1 MQPKIPAVRR
11 VIEMKEKQR
20 NHLIS
25 EKVPLI
31 AIVFWIILAFVLEII
46 LDGLFKAFFPSDGTG
61 MIGNISSICMAILLI
76 AVLMFIVGRGHT
88 VYIDNKTLEFNG
100 QTAEAYQRVEVWVGG
115 ERLSKLGKRERTMS
129 TVIGSNFEMK
139 LINTVNKGDE
149 PTEEIVK
156 ISLPYGW
163 DGIVVNVPGYLA
175 GLPQEAWMTEFISE
189 PEPVTAE
196 DEEITTE
203 DEIPMGDF

>member
-1 MQPKIPAVRR
+1 MNNKR
-11 VIEMKEKQR
+11 K
-20 NHLIS
+20 
-25 EKVPLI
+25 
-31 AIVFWIILAFVLEII
+31 WIIRGCALLVILA
-46 LDGLFKAFFPSDGTG
+46 
-61 MIGNISSICMAILLI
+61 I
-76 AVLMFIVGRGHT
+76 AALMFLVGRGHT

-175 GLPQEAWMTEFISE
+175 GLPQEAWMTEFIAE

-196 DEEITTE
+196 DEPELSE

>member
-1 MQPKIPAVRR
+1 MNNKR
-11 VIEMKEKQR
+11 K
-20 NHLIS
+20 
-25 EKVPLI
+25 
-31 AIVFWIILAFVLEII
+31 WIIRGCALLVI
-46 LDGLFKAFFPSDGTG
+46 LV
-61 MIGNISSICMAILLI
+61 I
-76 AVLMFIVGRGHT
+76 AALMFLVGRGHT

-100 QTAEAYQRVEVWVGG
+100 QTFNALQRVEVWVGG

-175 GLPQEAWMTEFISE
+175 GLPKEAWMTQFISE

-196 DEEITTE
+196 DEPELSE

>member
-1 MQPKIPAVRR
+1 MNNKR
-11 VIEMKEKQR
+11 K
-20 NHLIS
+20 
-25 EKVPLI
+25 
-31 AIVFWIILAFVLEII
+31 WIIRGCALLVI
-46 LDGLFKAFFPSDGTG
+46 LV
-61 MIGNISSICMAILLI
+61 I
-76 AVLMFIVGRGHT
+76 AALMFLVGRGHT
-88 VYIDNKTLEFNG
+88 VYTDNKTLEFNG
-100 QTAEAYQRVEVWVGG
+100 QTFNALQRVEVWVGS

-175 GLPQEAWMTEFISE
+175 GLPKEAWMTEFISE

-196 DEEITTE
+196 DEPELSE

>member
-1 MQPKIPAVRR
+1 MNNKR
-11 VIEMKEKQR
+11 K
-20 NHLIS
+20 
-25 EKVPLI
+25 
-31 AIVFWIILAFVLEII
+31 WIIRGCALLVILA
-46 LDGLFKAFFPSDGTG
+46 
-61 MIGNISSICMAILLI
+61 I
-76 AVLMFIVGRGHT
+76 ATLMFLVGRGHT

-175 GLPQEAWMTEFISE
+175 GLPQEAWMTEFIAE

-196 DEEITTE
+196 DEPELSE

>member
-1 MQPKIPAVRR
+1 MNNKR
-11 VIEMKEKQR
+11 K
-20 NHLIS
+20 
-25 EKVPLI
+25 
-31 AIVFWIILAFVLEII
+31 WIIRGCSLLVILA
-46 LDGLFKAFFPSDGTG
+46 
-61 MIGNISSICMAILLI
+61 I
-76 AVLMFIVGRGHT
+76 AALMFLVGRGHT

-100 QTAEAYQRVEVWVGG
+100 QTADALQRVEVWVGG
-115 ERLSKLGKRERTMS
+115 ERLSKLAKRERTMS
-129 TVIGSNFEMK
+129 TVIGQNFEMK
-139 LINTVNKGDE
+139 LISTINKGDE

-175 GLPQEAWMTEFISE
+175 GLPQEAWMTEFIAE

-196 DEEITTE
+196 DEPELSE